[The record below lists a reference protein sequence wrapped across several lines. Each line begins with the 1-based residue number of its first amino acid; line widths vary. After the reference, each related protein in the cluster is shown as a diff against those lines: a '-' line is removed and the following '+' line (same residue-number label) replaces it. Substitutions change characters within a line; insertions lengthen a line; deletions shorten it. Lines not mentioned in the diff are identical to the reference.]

1 MVVGKFTD
9 WRLHLLGVKILE
21 ERGKSL
27 DARFNPGWKD
37 QTEHQQLDDITQS
50 MTVCKK

>member
-27 DARFNPGWKD
+27 DARFNPGCKD
-37 QTEHQQLDDITQS
+37 QHEHQQHGDVIE
-50 MTVCKK
+50 MT